1 METEK
6 ESVKIECNLSD
17 IWPCLWGAIIYLK
30 KRFHDQISISVII
43 GFNKNFQNAACV
55 NLILIW

>member
-17 IWPCLWGAIIYLK
+17 IWPCLWGAIIYFTK
-30 KRFHDQISISVII
+30 KVS
-43 GFNKNFQNAACV
+43 
-55 NLILIW
+55 